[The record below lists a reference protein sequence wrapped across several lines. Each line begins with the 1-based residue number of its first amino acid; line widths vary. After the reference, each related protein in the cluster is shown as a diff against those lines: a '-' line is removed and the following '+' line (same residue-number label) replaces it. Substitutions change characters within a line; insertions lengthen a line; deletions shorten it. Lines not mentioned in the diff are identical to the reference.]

1 MSLEELIPLDVRR
14 RYNITTHTA
23 IDWKMP
29 RSEETAHEIAPIN
42 EITLPYNY
50 TAYKDFIEKR
60 KIRVEKVTKESL
72 SACHKAVK
80 AWCVANGYRLVRQD
94 DIQHIQPSA
103 AVAAPTVAIDDA
115 ADREAIP
122 QTIIA

>member
-23 IDWKMP
+23 IEWKTT
-29 RSEETAHEIAPIN
+29 RCEETAHEIAPIN

-50 TAYKDFIEKR
+50 SAYKDFIEKR

-94 DIQHIQPSA
+94 DIQHIQPSTTVV
-103 AVAAPTVAIDDA
+103 AVPADA
-115 ADREAIP
+115 ADRETIP
-122 QTIIA
+122 QNIIA